1 MGEKILLIEDS
12 EAITKNITFN
22 LSRFGYKILSEKTII
37 AGSIILSKYEIML
50 IIADIDLLNTENT
63 SIKEQLNIKKD
74 NRFPSIIVLV
84 DEERNILERN
94 HWENITIVT
103 KPFSAAKLLNT
114 VQTILAKEKISQ

>member
-1 MGEKILLIEDS
+1 MGKKILLIEDS